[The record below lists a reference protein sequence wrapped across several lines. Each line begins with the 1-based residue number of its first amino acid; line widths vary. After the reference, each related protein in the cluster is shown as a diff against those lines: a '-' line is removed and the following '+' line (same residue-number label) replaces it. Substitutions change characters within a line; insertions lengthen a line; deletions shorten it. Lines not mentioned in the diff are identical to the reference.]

1 MANLFDYLKWR
12 GDLSLQQAGLNEVDS
27 LILSRLSYLPLT
39 ALFPRVSPEKSQL
52 QKPGSCFLP
61 RLTPRRD

>member
-12 GDLSLQQAGLNEVDS
+12 GDLSLQQAGLNRVDS
-27 LILSRLSYLPLT
+27 RSCRSSYLP
-39 ALFPRVSPEKSQL
+39 FDGIVHRVSPEKSQL